1 MTIREFVKKINELG
15 FYVCRDGRY
24 TIVYKPFEHIAEID
38 ETMRYGFN
46 YISCENEELFKV
58 CAEYACTSLEERL
71 EEKKYYLRKTYKK
84 FYENEYLNYNKDYNY
99 WLLGDNIQNAHY
111 KTKFTYDEIED
122 IKKKFNTDLC
132 AFVKEVV
139 EE

>member
-38 ETMRYGFN
+38 ETMRYGLN
-46 YISCENEELFKV
+46 YISCENEELFKL
-58 CAEYACTSLEERL
+58 CAEYAYTSLEER
-71 EEKKYYLRKTYKK
+71 EDEKKYYLRKINKK
-84 FYENEYLNYNKDYNY
+84 FYEGGYLNKSKDYNH
-99 WLLGDNIQNAHY
+99 WLLGDNIEDAHY
-111 KTKFTYDEIED
+111 KTKFTWNEIED
-122 IKKKFNTDLC
+122 IKKKFSTDLC

-139 EE
+139 E